1 MGKSPENT
9 GPKQAG
15 LTYEWP
21 DLTYDWPD
29 LDPAKYE
36 WPDLTGW

>member
-9 GPKQAG
+9 GREQDG
-15 LTYEWP
+15 LTYDWP

-29 LDPAKYE
+29 LDPTKYE